1 MLIFV
6 LFCLVK
12 NEIETDE
19 NVIKEAGVEEM
30 RIDDE
35 KMQEEEKLSTNEKN
49 VGDISSLVM
58 EGGGENVIEEGEV
71 GKKVVLNEGKE
82 ESQIKE
88 KKEKENDFSSMV
100 KIDDE
105 KVTEEEVKARLMK
118 KGSNEKEIIEEEELK
133 IMKKGSDE
141 KEIIEEENQPRLMKK
156 GSDEK
161 EIIEEEAKPRLMKK
175 GSIEKE
181 IIEEEEL
188 KIMKKGS
195 DEKEI
200 IEEEAKPRLMKKGSI
215 EKEIIEEE
223 DEPKLMKK
231 EEEAVDFE
239 SIRRFANDDNGIID
253 DFDINKDDVNNIN
266 YGREHKIGHKSRS
279 RHSRS
284 KKVNERGVHIRGDH
298 LNMKQNVDSESILK
312 EDLESISDNVYSVS
326 PKQQNIVIPTLSST
340 FSIDINTQTMK
351 IIEKLMVSQN
361 ATEKVHIFELSPKSC
376 SSSSKTTLELNGT
389 GFTWGTIFFRF
400 NDTIVQGRI
409 ISLTKAI
416 CQIPLIKPGTY
427 MVSISE
433 NQTEWTLVSSF
444 TVYKASNYF
453 KVVAWVL
460 AVVALL
466 FFYRMIRK
474 HFRRTFKSRK
484 SDPGFNPLA
493 NPVYQLSKHASRY
506 L

>member
-141 KEIIEEENQPRLMKK
+141 KEIIEEENQPRL
-156 GSDEK
+156 
-161 EIIEEEAKPRLMKK
+161 
-175 GSIEKE
+175 
-181 IIEEEEL
+181 
-188 KIMKKGS
+188 MKKGS